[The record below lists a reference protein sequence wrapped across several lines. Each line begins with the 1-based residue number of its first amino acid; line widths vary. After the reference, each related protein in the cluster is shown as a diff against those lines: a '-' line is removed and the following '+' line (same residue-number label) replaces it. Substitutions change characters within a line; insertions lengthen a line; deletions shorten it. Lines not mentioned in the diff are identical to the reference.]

1 MTSRVASVAPETVAA
16 LRAAAIPLTGAP
28 SDHDTLLE
36 RIGDARFVLLGESS
50 HGTHEF
56 YAERARLTRRLIEE
70 RGFRAVAIEGDWP
83 DAYRVNRWVR
93 GWSREPGA
101 LEALSDF
108 RRFPTW
114 MWRNADVL
122 AFLVWLQAHNRALP
136 GPERA
141 GFYGLD
147 LYSLY
152 ASMEAVLRYLDEVD
166 PAGARRARDR
176 YACFERFR
184 DDAQA
189 YGYATSFGV
198 SPSCEDAVLRQVR
211 DLHER
216 SAGYVQRD
224 GRLAPDDHFHAAQN
238 ARLVRDAE
246 EYYRAMFRG
255 RALSWNVRDRHMLE
269 TLAALEGHLA
279 GTGPSPVKIVV
290 WAHNSHV
297 GDARATEL
305 GSAGEWNLGQLTR
318 ERFGREAFL
327 VGFTTY
333 TGTVTAADDW
343 DQPAQRF
350 AVRPAL
356 PGSYESL
363 FHAVDVPRFLL
374 HPRAHPPLPPEPLLE
389 RAIGVVYRP
398 DTERASHYFE
408 ARIPQQ
414 FDALL
419 HFDRTQAVEP
429 LDRTP
434 GWDRGEPPPT
444 YPSGQ

>member
-1 MTSRVASVAPETVAA
+1 MTSRVATLAPGTVAM
-16 LRAAAIPLTGAP
+16 LRAAAVPLTGSP
-28 SDHDTLLE
+28 TDHDGLLE
-36 RIGDARFVLLGESS
+36 RIGDARFVLLGEST

-93 GWSREPGA
+93 GWSRGGDARDA
-101 LEALSDF
+101 LGDF

-122 AFLVWLQAHNRALP
+122 AFVTWLEEHNRRLP
-136 GPERA
+136 EPRRA

-152 ASMEAVLRYLDEVD
+152 ASMAAVLRYLDQVD
-166 PAGARRARDR
+166 PAAARRARDR
-176 YACFERFR
+176 YACFEPYR

-189 YGYATSFGV
+189 YGYATSFGTTE
-198 SPSCEDAVLRQVR
+198 SCEELVLKQVR
-211 DLHER
+211 ELHER
-216 SAGYVQRD
+216 SAEYVLRD
-224 GRLAPDDHFHAAQN
+224 GRLAPDDHFHAEQN
-238 ARLVRDAE
+238 ARLVRNAE

-255 RALSWNVRDRHMLE
+255 RALSWNLRDRHMVE
-269 TLAALEGHLA
+269 TLAALDTHLA
-279 GTGPSPVKIVV
+279 ATGPRPVKVVV

-318 ERFGREAFL
+318 ERFGAEAFL

-350 AVRPAL
+350 TVRPGL
-356 PGSYESL
+356 GGSYESL
-363 FHAVDVPRFLL
+363 FHALDVPRFLL
-374 HPRAHPPLPPEPLLE
+374 VPRAHPPLPPEPLLE

-419 HFDRTQAVEP
+419 HFDRTRAVEP